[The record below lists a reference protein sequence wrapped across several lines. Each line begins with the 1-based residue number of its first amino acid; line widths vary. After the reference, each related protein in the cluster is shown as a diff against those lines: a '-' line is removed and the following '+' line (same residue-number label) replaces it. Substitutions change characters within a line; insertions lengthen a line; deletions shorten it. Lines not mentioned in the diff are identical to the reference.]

1 MKSFIEETLDQ
12 LLSQSTFNLSK
23 TTFILPSKRAGSFLK
38 HILKQKVSGSAFAPQ
53 VLSTEEFIEKITS
66 LQTIDN
72 TESLFKFYQ
81 VYKKITPKEEQEDF
95 ETFYGWAQTLVY
107 DFNEIDRYLI
117 DAEHFFSYLS
127 RIQDINHWA
136 LSDPQTNLIEK
147 YLTFWNLIPKYY
159 QLFQQQLLEN
169 NEAYQ
174 GLMYRIASEK
184 ISSYLASNQEK
195 HILLGFNAL
204 NNAEQKLFQTILGQN
219 KG

>member
-81 VYKKITPKEEQEDF
+81 VYKAITPKEEQEDF

-159 QLFQQQLLEN
+159 QLFQQQLHALKLE
-169 NEAYQ
+169 
-174 GLMYRIASEK
+174 
-184 ISSYLASNQEK
+184 
-195 HILLGFNAL
+195 
-204 NNAEQKLFQTILGQN
+204 
-219 KG
+219 